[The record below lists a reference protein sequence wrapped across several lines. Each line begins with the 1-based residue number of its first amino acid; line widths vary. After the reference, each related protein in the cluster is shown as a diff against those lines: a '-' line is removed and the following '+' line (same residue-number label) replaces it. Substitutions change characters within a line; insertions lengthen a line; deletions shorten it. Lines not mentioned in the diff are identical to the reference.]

1 MSLPSVPQDVVK
13 YIQEA
18 AQGTKLPESVVAA
31 QNYAESGYGSNLGP
45 SSAGAEGPWQ
55 FEPSTYTGLGFSIG
69 SINDWG
75 DSTSAYVKYM
85 NQLLAEEGGNVRDAL
100 AAYNAGPANKSA
112 GYGYADSILSQ
123 AGQSGSI
130 TVATTS
136 NDQSGTGSSL
146 NPLSGISGLTGS
158 ITEIA
163 SVFKDLDTIVL
174 DILNPS
180 FWLRIGAFLAGSF
193 FLFAGIWCLIH
204 ASDNSPLV
212 PQNLPMVV
220 PV

>member
-1 MSLPSVPQDVVK
+1 MALPDVPADVAK

-31 QNYAESGYGSNLGP
+31 QNYAESGYGTNLGP

-55 FEPSTYTGLGFSIG
+55 FEPTTYTGLGFSLG
-69 SINDWG
+69 TINDWS
-75 DSTSAYVKYM
+75 DSTSAYIKYM

-100 AAYNAGPANKSA
+100 AAYNAGPANISA

-123 AGQSGSI
+123 AGQSSTV
-130 TVATTS
+130 TVATS
-136 NDQSGTGSSL
+136 DSGTSSSL
-146 NPLSGISGLTGS
+146 NPLSGLSGITSS
-158 ITEIA
+158 ITQI
-163 SVFKDLDTIVL
+163 SSTFKDLDTIVL

-180 FWLRIGAFLAGSF
+180 FWLRIGAFLAGLF
-193 FLFAGIWCLIH
+193 FLSAGLWCLMH
-204 ASDNSPLV
+204 ASDNSPLI

>member
-1 MSLPSVPQDVVK
+1 MSLPAVPSAIVK
-13 YIQEA
+13 FIQQA

-31 QNYAESGYGSNLGP
+31 QNYTESGYGTNLGP

-55 FEPSTYTGLGFSIG
+55 FEPSTYTGLGFSLG
-69 SINDWG
+69 TINDWS
-75 DSTSAYVKYM
+75 DSTAAYIKYM
-85 NQLLAEEGGNVRDAL
+85 NQLLVEEGGNVRDAL
-100 AAYNAGPANKSA
+100 AAYNAGPANLSA
-112 GYGYADSILSQ
+112 GYGYADSILSL

-146 NPLSGISGLTGS
+146 NPLSGISGLVS
-158 ITEIA
+158 SVTEIA
-163 SVFKDLDTIVL
+163 GVFKDLDTIIL
-174 DILNPS
+174 DVLNPS
-180 FWLRIGAFLAGSF
+180 FWLRIGAFLAGTF
-193 FLFAGIWCLIH
+193 FLITGIWCLVH

-212 PQNLPMVV
+212 PNLPAVV

>member
-1 MSLPSVPQDVVK
+1 MSLPAVPSAIAK
-13 YIQEA
+13 FIQQA

-31 QNYAESGYGSNLGP
+31 QNYAESGYGTNLGP

-69 SINDWG
+69 TINDWS
-75 DSTSAYVKYM
+75 DSTAAYIKYM

-130 TVATTS
+130 TVAS
-136 NDQSGTGSSL
+136 GQSDTGASL
-146 NPLSGISGLTGS
+146 NPLSGISGLIS
-158 ITEIA
+158 SVTEIA
-163 SVFKDLDTIVL
+163 SVFKDLDTIIL

-180 FWLRIGAFLAGSF
+180 FWLRIGAFLAGVF
-193 FLFAGIWCLIH
+193 FLFVGIWCLIH

-212 PQNLPMVV
+212 PQNMPMVV
-220 PV
+220 PI

>member
-1 MSLPSVPQDVVK
+1 VALPDVPADVAK

-31 QNYAESGYGSNLGP
+31 QNYAESGYGTNLGP

-55 FEPSTYTGLGFSIG
+55 FEPTTYTGLGFSLG
-69 SINDWG
+69 TINDWS
-75 DSTSAYVKYM
+75 DSTSAYIKYM

-100 AAYNAGPANKSA
+100 AAYNAGPANISA

-123 AGQSGSI
+123 AGQSSTV
-130 TVATTS
+130 TVATS
-136 NDQSGTGSSL
+136 DSGTSSSL
-146 NPLSGISGLTGS
+146 NPLSGLSGITSS
-158 ITEIA
+158 ITQI
-163 SVFKDLDTIVL
+163 SSTFKDLDTIVL

-180 FWLRIGAFLAGSF
+180 FWLRIGAFLAGLF
-193 FLFAGIWCLIH
+193 FLSAGLWCLMH
-204 ASDNSPLV
+204 ASDNSPLI